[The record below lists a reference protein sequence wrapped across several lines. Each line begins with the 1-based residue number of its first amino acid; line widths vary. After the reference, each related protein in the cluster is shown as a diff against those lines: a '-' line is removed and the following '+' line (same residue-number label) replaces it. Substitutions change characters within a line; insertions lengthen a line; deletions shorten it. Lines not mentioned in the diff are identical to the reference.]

1 MLCGEVLLVLRTFV
15 DSLPPEI
22 LPLTSLKFLSV
33 LDDVGRA
40 PFASAGHEQGR
51 EKVEYHADDILGE
64 GLCRVSVR
72 EFQDKQGACSE
83 CSLVLSFRS
92 YAWHAYVTQ
101 RPEIVSVLK
110 VFEESESPIE
120 GQIVDQIARI

>member
-1 MLCGEVLLVLRTFV
+1 MFCGEVLFVLRTFF
-15 DSLPPEI
+15 DSLPPKI

-33 LDDVGRA
+33 LNDVA
-40 PFASAGHEQGR
+40 LPPFASAGHEQGR
-51 EKVEYHADDILGE
+51 EEVEYNANDILGE

-72 EFQDKQGACSE
+72 EFQDKQGACSK
-83 CSLVLSFRS
+83 CSLGLSFRS

>member
-1 MLCGEVLLVLRTFV
+1 MFCGEVLFVLRTFF
-15 DSLPPEI
+15 DSLPPKI

-51 EKVEYHADDILGE
+51 EEVEYNANDILGE

-72 EFQDKQGACSE
+72 ELQDEQGTCSE
-83 CSLVLSFRS
+83 CALGLSFWS

-101 RPEIVSVLK
+101 RPESVSILK
-110 VFEESESPIE
+110 VFEESETPI
-120 GQIVDQIARI
+120 

>member
-33 LDDVGRA
+33 LNDVGRA

-51 EKVEYHADDILGE
+51 EEVEYNANDILGE

-83 CSLVLSFRS
+83 CALGLSFRS

-110 VFEESESPIE
+110 VFEESETPI
-120 GQIVDQIARI
+120 

>member
-1 MLCGEVLLVLRTFV
+1 MLCGEVLLLLRTFF

-51 EKVEYHADDILGE
+51 EEVEYHADDILGE

-83 CSLVLSFRS
+83 
-92 YAWHAYVTQ
+92 
-101 RPEIVSVLK
+101 
-110 VFEESESPIE
+110 
-120 GQIVDQIARI
+120 